1 MFGGENWVVQNIV
14 NALNTWNNKM
24 AEIWQLITQSPQA
37 FKGGAVWRVIE
48 GIHGSL
54 VAIGLALLVL
64 FFVMG
69 IAKSTIN
76 LTELKRPEQ
85 AVRFFLRFVLAK
97 AAVTYGMDLM
107 LAIFKICQGVM
118 SAATSRFGSLSAATA
133 TLPDVIRE
141 KIVSVGFWES
151 IPLWAVT
158 ILGSLL
164 VTVMSFVMILSV
176 YGRFFRLY
184 TYTALAPIP
193 LATFAGEGTSGVG
206 VHFLKSYAG
215 VCLESAVIVI
225 ACLIFSAFSS
235 SPPGKHQRRHVR
247 HQRCVEL
254 SWRDGVFHAGAG
266 RSHQDERPGVQ
277 GDDGPVMRPK
287 AQWKECNLWK
297 SKSPATY

>member
-184 TYTALAPIP
+184 T
-193 LATFAGEGTSGVG
+193 
-206 VHFLKSYAG
+206 
-215 VCLESAVIVI
+215 
-225 ACLIFSAFSS
+225 
-235 SPPGKHQRRHVR
+235 
-247 HQRCVEL
+247 
-254 SWRDGVFHAGAG
+254 
-266 RSHQDERPGVQ
+266 
-277 GDDGPVMRPK
+277 
-287 AQWKECNLWK
+287 
-297 SKSPATY
+297 